1 VIYVATKAELRAL
14 ITLAGK
20 IDPSL
25 QAAIMKFTKMNLNL
39 TQNTKKT
46 ANLMGSVWK
55 IAKGVFAGNLMT
67 KGLSIISNA
76 IKTVT
81 SDGIEL
87 ASSLA
92 EVQNVVDTTFGESSR
107 IIDQWA
113 AKALEAFGLSELQ
126 AKQFTGTIGAIL
138 KSSGISGQYLVQM
151 SENLAAL
158 AGDFASFYNLDH
170 EEAFSKIR
178 SGISGQTEPLKQLG
192 INMSIANLEAF
203 ALSKGIKVAYKDM
216 DQASQVMLRYA
227 YLMEKSKDAQ
237 GDFAKT
243 LETSYANQKRLLTTN
258 FQQMMAQLASK
269 TVPVLTKG
277 IKMLNSYLR
286 NIDAERIGIIIA
298 EKAGKLFSLIER
310 YGPLIIDTI
319 GNIAS
324 KVFGTAQM
332 IISEVI
338 PIVKE
343 LGSKLYEA
351 FESARPTISW
361 LINEGIS
368 VASNIISELFNKA
381 KDIYNFVANNWT
393 KIEPILWG
401 IAGALVANK
410 IAMWGLVAAEKAG
423 MIISA
428 LSKAWAVAS
437 SVLAMFKAGASIAT
451 VAQWGLN
458 AAMAANPVGLL
469 VVAIGALI
477 AIGVALYK
485 NWDKISSGIVGIW
498 QNYVVPFFNSIG
510 AWFSNLWNG
519 IVNGFKNAW
528 NGITSWFSNLWDGI
542 VNIFKGYINTYINM
556 FNFVIKALNKIQFDI
571 PDWVPLVGGKHIGI
585 NIPLIPT
592 FAEGGFA
599 DQPSIFGEAGLEAA
613 IPIKYKNP
621 RSIAILNQTAKMI
634 GAEPQ
639 RRPSISLSFNFYG
652 PVNNKE
658 EVTSAVQMAKD
669 YILEVIDEYYE
680 GRVRLEFG

>member
-1 VIYVATKAELRAL
+1 MATKAELRAL

-216 DQASQVMLRYA
+216 D
-227 YLMEKSKDAQ
+227 
-237 GDFAKT
+237 
-243 LETSYANQKRLLTTN
+243 
-258 FQQMMAQLASK
+258 
-269 TVPVLTKG
+269 
-277 IKMLNSYLR
+277 
-286 NIDAERIGIIIA
+286 
-298 EKAGKLFSLIER
+298 
-310 YGPLIIDTI
+310 
-319 GNIAS
+319 
-324 KVFGTAQM
+324 
-332 IISEVI
+332 
-338 PIVKE
+338 
-343 LGSKLYEA
+343 
-351 FESARPTISW
+351 
-361 LINEGIS
+361 
-368 VASNIISELFNKA
+368 
-381 KDIYNFVANNWT
+381 
-393 KIEPILWG
+393 
-401 IAGALVANK
+401 
-410 IAMWGLVAAEKAG
+410 
-423 MIISA
+423 
-428 LSKAWAVAS
+428 
-437 SVLAMFKAGASIAT
+437 
-451 VAQWGLN
+451 
-458 AAMAANPVGLL
+458 
-469 VVAIGALI
+469 
-477 AIGVALYK
+477 
-485 NWDKISSGIVGIW
+485 
-498 QNYVVPFFNSIG
+498 
-510 AWFSNLWNG
+510 
-519 IVNGFKNAW
+519 
-528 NGITSWFSNLWDGI
+528 
-542 VNIFKGYINTYINM
+542 
-556 FNFVIKALNKIQFDI
+556 
-571 PDWVPLVGGKHIGI
+571 
-585 NIPLIPT
+585 
-592 FAEGGFA
+592 
-599 DQPSIFGEAGLEAA
+599 
-613 IPIKYKNP
+613 
-621 RSIAILNQTAKMI
+621 
-634 GAEPQ
+634 
-639 RRPSISLSFNFYG
+639 
-652 PVNNKE
+652 
-658 EVTSAVQMAKD
+658 
-669 YILEVIDEYYE
+669 
-680 GRVRLEFG
+680 